1 MTTATQASIQALAT
15 VESLTSDIDAL
26 YVLDQQAKALADQ
39 VKAMKASIANKYG
52 EGKHVGELHSVE
64 VKLVQVSGTVDY
76 NALCVEFGISEETLN
91 KFRKESRADIRV
103 SPKK

>member
-1 MTTATQASIQALAT
+1 MITATQASIQVLAT
-15 VESLTSDIDAL
+15 VETLTSDIDAL

-39 VKAMKASIANKYG
+39 VKSMKADIANKYG
-52 EGKHVGELHSVE
+52 EGKHAGELHSVE

>member
-39 VKAMKASIANKYG
+39 VKSMKADIANKYG
-52 EGKHVGELHSVE
+52 EGKHTGELHSVE

-76 NALCVEFGISEETLN
+76 NALCVEFGIREETLN
-91 KFRKESRADIRV
+91 KFRKEGRADIRV